1 MNYAARRLVYQENKL
16 KLYCYEPTQPQTSKI
31 PLLIVYALVNRPDVL
46 DLHPE
51 TSFIRGLLAQGLPVY
66 LIDWGYP
73 TLEDKNITL
82 NDYILGLLH
91 RCVLK
96 VREHSVVEK
105 INLLGVCQGGVF
117 SLCYSALRADYIN
130 KLITLV
136 TPVDFHTQDNILSRI
151 VRHIDINAWVDT
163 LGNIP
168 GALLNQLLLML
179 KLNRW
184 LNPTWLE
191 LLQNPYDSTRYQQYH
206 LMEKWLYDTPD
217 LAGETFRQFATAL
230 YQQNQL
236 IKGELMIGQERVD
249 LKQLS
254 MPLLNIYAHYD
265 YLVPPSSSQALEHH
279 VGSKN
284 YTAFSL
290 PTGHIGLFTSKK
302 ARQLPFEIARWYSH

>member
-184 LNPTWLE
+184 LNPPGLA
-191 LLQNPYDSTRYQQYH
+191 LLQMPYDPIKYQQFYG
-206 LMEKWLYDTPD
+206 MEKWLYDTPD
-217 LAGETFRQFATAL
+217 LAGEAFRQFTMAC

-249 LKQLS
+249 LKNIAI
-254 MPLLNIYAHYD
+254 PVLNITAQQDH
-265 YLVPPSSSQALEHH
+265 LVPPAASLVLQDLIGTQQYET
-279 VGSKN
+279 
-284 YTAFSL
+284 YSL
-290 PTGHIGLFTSKK
+290 PVGHIGIFTSKK
-302 ARQLPFEIARWYSH
+302 AKELPAKIAQWI